1 MYLKTK
7 VRVNYVTVENIMKS
21 LDAQAISI
29 SDAEREPCGVY
40 CGDLLSWVMG
50 HAEPDNA
57 WVTIMTN
64 KNVLAVASL
73 IDLSVVIICENAEL
87 DEEFISTAKEKDI
100 NVIRCPL
107 TSYEV
112 CVRLHGLLK

>member
-1 MYLKTK
+1 MYRKTK
-7 VRVNYVTVENIMKS
+7 ARVKKVTVKNIKEC
-21 LDAQAISI
+21 LDAEAISMA
-29 SDAEREPCGVY
+29 AERSVCGVY

-50 HAEPDNA
+50 HAEPDNV